1 MYRTVQ
7 ICKYKC
13 IGLYKYVYINV
24 LQICIY
30 KCIGLYKYVNINGE
44 KDLFLVYQLDFQ
56 EDLDTAQFQG
66 DARTKP
72 DGNNINQSINQS
84 INQ

>member
-1 MYRTVQ
+1 MYRTIQ

-24 LQICIY
+24 LQICKY

-44 KDLFLVYQLDFQ
+44 KDLFLAYQLDF
-56 EDLDTAQFQG
+56 
-66 DARTKP
+66 
-72 DGNNINQSINQS
+72 
-84 INQ
+84 

>member
-1 MYRTVQ
+1 MYRTIQ
-7 ICKYKC
+7 ICK
-13 IGLYKYVYINV
+13 
-24 LQICIY
+24 Y

-44 KDLFLVYQLDFQ
+44 KDLFLAYQLDFQ

-84 INQ
+84 IN